1 MKTYYQ
7 FITELNKF
15 EAAMKAGKIGLKSLK
30 KVFANP
36 KTGKFKFSST
46 TVSNPIANAINKKKG
61 IKTRIKPRYEVD
73 TADILKLRKKN
84 KPVPFGEKD
93 KFSKLAAN
101 RKSIHPPTADAAQ
114 KKVDDTFMDLTLKKV
129 KRRGDKVD
137 KLKRIFGNPDMGN
150 SGTSFKDTRKK

>member
-1 MKTYYQ
+1 MKTYKE

-15 EAAMKAGKIGLKSLK
+15 EAAMKAGKLGAKALKRVFGPGPFKINTTKVTNPLANNLYKKQGLKK
-30 KVFANP
+30 RV
-36 KTGKFKFSST
+36 
-46 TVSNPIANAINKKKG
+46 
-61 IKTRIKPRYEVD
+61 KPRYEVD
-73 TADILKLRKKN
+73 TSDILNLRKKN

-129 KRRGDKVD
+129 KRLSLIHISSPRDLD
-137 KLKRIFGNPDMGN
+137 LSRMP
-150 SGTSFKDTRKK
+150 SSA

>member
-1 MKTYYQ
+1 MKTYKE

-15 EAAMKAGKIGLKSLK
+15 EAAMKAGKLGAKALKRVFGPGPFKINTTKVTNPLANNLYKKQGLKK
-30 KVFANP
+30 RV
-36 KTGKFKFSST
+36 
-46 TVSNPIANAINKKKG
+46 
-61 IKTRIKPRYEVD
+61 KPRYEVD
-73 TADILKLRKKN
+73 TSDILNLRKKN

-129 KRRGDKVD
+129 KRRGDKVN
-137 KLKRIFGNPDMGN
+137 KLKRMFGNPDMGN

>member
-1 MKTYYQ
+1 MKTYKE

-15 EAAMKAGKIGLKSLK
+15 EAAMKAGKLGAKSLK
-30 KVFANP
+30 RVFGPGPFKINTTKVTNP
-36 KTGKFKFSST
+36 L
-46 TVSNPIANAINKKKG
+46 ANALFKKQGLK
-61 IKTRIKPRYEVD
+61 KRVKPRYEVD
-73 TADILKLRKKN
+73 TDDILNLRKKN

-93 KFSKLAAN
+93 KFSKLATN

-137 KLKRIFGNPDMGN
+137 KLKRMFGNPDMGN
-150 SGTSFKDTRKK
+150 PGTPFKDTR

>member
-1 MKTYYQ
+1 MKSYKE

-15 EAAMKAGKIGLKSLK
+15 EAAMKAGKLGAKALKRVFGPGPFKINTTKVTNPLANNLYKKQGLKK
-30 KVFANP
+30 RV
-36 KTGKFKFSST
+36 
-46 TVSNPIANAINKKKG
+46 
-61 IKTRIKPRYEVD
+61 KPRYEVD
-73 TADILKLRKKN
+73 TSDILNLRKKN

-137 KLKRIFGNPDMGN
+137 KLKRMFGNPDMGN
-150 SGTSFKDTRKK
+150 SGTSFKDTR